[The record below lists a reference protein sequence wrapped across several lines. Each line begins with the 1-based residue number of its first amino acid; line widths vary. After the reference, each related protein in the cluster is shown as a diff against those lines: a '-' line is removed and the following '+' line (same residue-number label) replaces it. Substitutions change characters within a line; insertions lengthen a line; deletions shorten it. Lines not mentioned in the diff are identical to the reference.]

1 MLNKKLFDELLTSYK
16 NYTKFR
22 DQIIVDSRDIL
33 RNSKQAIFA
42 LHRDELAEAAKI
54 LKDTENKILD
64 LEKLFKKEQKL
75 KDEGAYKEG
84 LEEYIEAQMFYEFLK
99 NGKIDFK
106 SEVTATFNDL
116 IGGICDFTGEIVRK
130 AIQAVTKGNND
141 KISEYQEAVQMVVG
155 ELVKFD
161 LLGKHRGKYDQA
173 KRNLRKIE
181 EVSYDLKIRES
192 RVKID
197 KIY

>member
-1 MLNKKLFDELLTSYK
+1 MLNKVLFNELLTSYR

-42 LHRDELAEAAKI
+42 LHRDELKEAEKI
-54 LKDTENKILD
+54 LKDTENKIIN
-64 LEKLFKKEQKL
+64 LEKLFEKEKRL
-75 KDEGAYKEG
+75 KNEGSYKEG
-84 LEEYIEAQMFYEFLK
+84 LEEFIEASMFYEFLK
-99 NGKIDFK
+99 TGQVDFK
-106 SEVTATFNDL
+106 SSVTADFNDL

-130 AIQAVTKGNND
+130 AVQAVTKGDNN
-141 KISEYQEAVQMVVG
+141 KIGEYQEAVQSVVG

-181 EVSYDLKIRES
+181 EVSYDLKIRE
-192 RVKID
+192 K
-197 KIY
+197 

>member
-1 MLNKKLFDELLTSYK
+1 MLNEKLFKELLTSYK

-22 DQIIVDSRDIL
+22 DKIIVDSRDIL

-42 LHRDELAEAAKI
+42 LHRDELDEAEKI
-54 LKDTENKILD
+54 LKNAENQILE
-64 LEKLFKKEQKL
+64 LEKLFEKEKKL
-75 KDEGAYKEG
+75 KNEGSYREC

-99 NGKIDFK
+99 TGKIDFK

-130 AIQAVTKGNND
+130 AVQAVTKGD
-141 KISEYQEAVQMVVG
+141 SGKIGQYQEAVQSVVG

-161 LLGKHRGKYDQA
+161 LLGRHRGKYDQA
-173 KRNLRKIE
+173 RRNLRKIE
-181 EVSYDLKIRES
+181 EVSYDLKIRE
-192 RVKID
+192 K
-197 KIY
+197 